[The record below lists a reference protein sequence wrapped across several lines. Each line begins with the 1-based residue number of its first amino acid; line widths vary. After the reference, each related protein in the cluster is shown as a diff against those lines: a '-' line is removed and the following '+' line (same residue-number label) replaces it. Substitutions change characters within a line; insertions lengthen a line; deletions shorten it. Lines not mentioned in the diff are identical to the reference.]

1 MGEMPPPPALSRMR
15 RIATWPQTLRVAGG
29 HALSRLSDLVVPPL
43 CHGCHEPM
51 TGHNTLCAICWGG
64 IDFIRAP
71 LCDRLGIP
79 MPFDTGGPMVSA
91 AAVADPPV
99 FDRARAV
106 AHHTG
111 TMRTLIHDLKFHDR
125 DDLVRL
131 LSGWLVE
138 TGHELHRDADVIVPV
153 PLGRLRLIKRRFNQA
168 ALLAR
173 AISGRTGIPYD
184 PLSLVRTRRTTS
196 QVGLTRL
203 QRADNVRGAFAVP
216 PTRRG
221 RIEDRKVLLVDDVM
235 TTGATAAACA
245 KALRN
250 AGAERID
257 VLTLALVTNQVL
269 VPI

>member
-1 MGEMPPPPALSRMR
+1 MGEMPPPAPARLR
-15 RIATWPQTLRVAGG
+15 RIASWPHTLRVAGG
-29 HALSRLSDLVVPPL
+29 QALSRLSDLVVPPL

-51 TGHNTLCAICWGG
+51 TAHNTLCATCWGG

-125 DDLVRL
+125 DDLVQL

-138 TGHELHRDADVIVPV
+138 TGDELLGDADVIVPV
-153 PLGRLRLIKRRFNQA
+153 PLGRLRLMKRRFNQA

-173 AISGRTGIPYD
+173 DVSRRTGVPYD

-216 PTRRG
+216 PARLG
-221 RIEDRKVLLVDDVM
+221 RIAGRKVLLIDDVM

-245 KALRN
+245 KGLRN
-250 AGAERID
+250 AGAERVD
-257 VLTLALVTNQVL
+257 VLTLALVTDYVL
-269 VPI
+269 VPV